1 MSSHLEKIHSD
12 KSDFS
17 RLSRI
22 YGTYTQDQAGP
33 HLVVFGGIHGNEPS
47 GVQAL
52 ERVFT
57 FLQQHH
63 PAINGTLTGVNGNLA
78 ALKQGVRYCNED
90 LNRLFLENRIQSATR
105 RGSQTVEEQ
114 ELLELVAVV
123 EKLEADATDKP
134 FFVDCHTTSS
144 RSIPYISLNEGFS
157 DSYNFVK
164 DMPATTVIGAEKEIK
179 GCLAEWLNRR
189 GWHGFTFEAGQHDE
203 AVTVDHQEAMI
214 WKALLNAGCLTADA
228 TPKIAWARAI
238 LSRYGEKIRQF
249 FNVTGSYRIQSN
261 ELFKMEPGF
270 VNLQKIEKGQ
280 LLATSSG
287 QPVYAEEDAYILMPL
302 YQAKGEFGF
311 FIAER
316 ISDEESSDG
325 YRQSEKAIR

>member
-1 MSSHLEKIHSD
+1 MSSHLEKNHSD

-52 ERVFT
+52 ERVFS
-57 FLQQHH
+57 FINQQKLI
-63 PAINGTLTGVNGNLA
+63 INGTLTGVIGNLA
-78 ALKQGVRYCNED
+78 ALRQQVRYCDED
-90 LNRLFLENRIQSATR
+90 LNRLFLENRIQRATR
-105 RGSQTVEEQ
+105 RGTQMVEEQ
-114 ELLELVAVV
+114 ELLELVSVV
-123 EKLEADATDKP
+123 ENLERDAIDKP

-144 RSIPYISLNEGFS
+144 RSIPYISLNEEFP
-157 DSYNFVK
+157 DSYAFVK

-179 GCLAEWLNRR
+179 GCLAEWLNHR

-214 WKALLNAGCLTADA
+214 WKALLNAGCLARNV
-228 TPKIAWARAI
+228 TPKTAWAREVLA
-238 LSRYGEKIRQF
+238 RHGEKTRQF
-249 FNVTGSYRIQSN
+249 FNVTGSYRIQPS
-261 ELFKMEPGF
+261 EIFKMEPGF

-280 LLATSSG
+280 LLATSNS
-287 QPVYAEEDAYILMPL
+287 QPVYAEEGAYILMPL

-316 ISDEESSDG
+316 MDNTN
-325 YRQSEKAIR
+325 A